1 MKIVLVGNYAHDRQE
16 SMLRFAAALE
26 SGLAR
31 AGVAVE
37 MIRPEPLFG
46 RLRPSAGGFGK
57 WLGYLDKF
65 VVFPFA
71 LRKKIAHRRDVVVHI
86 CDHSNAPYTRHLRRV
101 PHVVTCNDLLA
112 IRSALGEFP
121 QNPTSWT
128 GRILQRWIANG
139 LLRANRLACISE
151 ATRRD
156 LLRVLRIDGRRATVI
171 HMGQNHPY
179 RPMPR
184 DEAAMRL
191 EKLRA
196 GLPSRR
202 FILHVGGNQFYKN
215 RLGVLCIHA
224 RLRAMRRDAP
234 ALVLVGPPVAEEM
247 KTLLAEDVIVFSDV
261 GNEDLCALYST
272 AELLLFPSIAE
283 GFGWPIAEAMACG
296 CRVVTTGC
304 APMTEV
310 GGDAAIYLNP
320 VDESEGWTGHAATKV
335 SQTLDQDAVKRDA
348 LIRAGS
354 EQARK
359 FATDGMIEKY
369 LLLYREALAAG

>member
-1 MKIVLVGNYAHDRQE
+1 MKIVLVGNYAQDRQE
-16 SMLRFAAALE
+16 SMLRFAAVLE

-65 VVFPFA
+65 VVFPFV
-71 LRKKIAHRRDVVVHI
+71 LRKKIANRGGVVVHI

-101 PHVVTCNDLLA
+101 PHIVTCNDLLA

-121 QNPTSWT
+121 QNPTGWT
-128 GRILQRWIANG
+128 GRMLQRWIANG
-139 LLRANRLACISE
+139 LRRANRIACISE

-156 LLRVLRIDGRRATVI
+156 LLRVLRIDERRATVI

-191 EKLRA
+191 EKLCD

-215 RLGVLCIHA
+215 RLGVLRIHA
-224 RLRAMRRDAP
+224 RLRAMRSDAP
-234 ALVLVGPPVAEEM
+234 ALVLVGPPVAGEM
-247 KTLLAEDVIVFSDV
+247 KALLAEDVIVLSDV
-261 GNEDLCALYST
+261 GNEDLCALYSA

-320 VDESEGWTGHAATKV
+320 VDESEGWTGHAAASV
-335 SQTLDQDAVKRDA
+335 SQTLDQDAGRRDA
-348 LIRAGS
+348 LIRAGL

-369 LLLYREALAAG
+369 LILYREALAAG

>member
-1 MKIVLVGNYAHDRQE
+1 MKIVLVGNYAQDRQE
-16 SMLRFAAALE
+16 SMLRFAAVLE

-57 WLGYLDKF
+57 WLGYIDKF
-65 VVFPFA
+65 VVFPFV
-71 LRKKIAHRRDVVVHI
+71 LRKKIANRRDVVVHI

-101 PHVVTCNDLLA
+101 PHIVTCNDLLA

-121 QNPTSWT
+121 QNPTGWT
-128 GRILQRWIANG
+128 GRMLQRWIANG
-139 LLRANRLACISE
+139 LRRANRIACISG

-156 LLRVLRIDGRRATVI
+156 LLRVLRIGGRRATVI

-215 RLGVLCIHA
+215 RLGVLRIHA
-224 RLRAMRRDAP
+224 RLRAMRSDAP
-234 ALVLVGPPVAEEM
+234 ALVLVGPPVAGEM
-247 KTLLAEDVIVFSDV
+247 KALLAEDVIVLSDV
-261 GNEDLCALYST
+261 GNENLCALYSA

-296 CRVVTTGC
+296 CRVVTTGG

-320 VDESEGWTGHAATKV
+320 VDESECWTGHAAASV
-335 SQTLDQDAVKRDA
+335 SQTLDQDAGRRDA
-348 LIRAGS
+348 LIRAGL

-369 LLLYREALAAG
+369 LILYREALAAG

>member
-16 SMLRFAAALE
+16 SMLRFAAVLE

-57 WLGYLDKF
+57 WLGYIDKF

-71 LRKKIAHRRDVVVHI
+71 LREKIANRGDVVVHI

-101 PHVVTCNDLLA
+101 PHIVTCNDLLA

-121 QNPTSWT
+121 QNPTGWT
-128 GRILQRWIANG
+128 GRMLQRWIANG
-139 LLRANRLACISE
+139 LRRANRIACISE

-156 LLRVLRIDGRRATVI
+156 LLRVLRIGGRRATVI

-191 EKLRA
+191 ERLCA

-215 RLGVLCIHA
+215 RLGVLRIHA

-247 KTLLAEDVIVFSDV
+247 KALLAEDVIVLSDV
-261 GNEDLCALYST
+261 GNEDLCALYSA
-272 AELLLFPSIAE
+272 AELLLFPSVAE

-296 CRVVTTGC
+296 CRVVTTGG

-320 VDESEGWTGHAATKV
+320 VDESENWIEHAVAKV
-335 SQTLDQDAVKRDA
+335 SQTLDQHADTREAV
-348 LIRAGS
+348 IRAGL

-359 FATDGMIEKY
+359 FTTDGMIEKY